1 MNIHLYQAALAACLF
16 LSACQGAK
24 TTHKDL
30 AVIPLGQ
37 AFETPTKLKASDCF
51 KQIRYIPLETND
63 SCLIGKSPSIKILH
77 DKLLVTTGQDQCFL
91 FDKATGRF
99 LTSVGHVGNDP
110 EGYSDS
116 KDCWLNHPLNQ
127 IYFAGWNDKQ
137 KIYDANGTYVGELS
151 NPIKNTTF
159 PANTVINYLDE
170 RTMVAHTTAGGGK
183 PDRVTVFR
191 DSTIINEFMPSGQDT
206 SVIGL
211 DPENIESLSVISNH
225 GLGSKMLLFTYK
237 DSKAGA
243 YLMGDYFFWHQ
254 GKDLFFKE
262 QFNDTIYQVTADALL
277 PVRRFDFGK
286 YRWES
291 ADRFDPEKDHAI
303 YPTEIME
310 GNDMYIIRFA
320 TDIHTERMVYN
331 AICSKKTG
339 IAKVSDYRSAIDDDL
354 NGFLPLQPESV
365 SPDGQFAQ
373 IITADQIITWFEEN
387 ADKTDIPTD
396 IAALKQVREEDNP
409 VVVIM
414 E

>member
-1 MNIHLYQAALAACLF
+1 MNIHFYQAALAACLF
-16 LSACQGAK
+16 LSACQGGK
-24 TTHKDL
+24 TTDESI

-37 AFETPTKLKASDCF
+37 AFETPAKLKASDCF
-51 KQIRYIPLETND
+51 KQIKYIPLETND
-63 SCLIGKSPSIKILH
+63 SCLIGASPSIKILH

-116 KDCWLNHPLNQ
+116 KGCWLVHPLNQ
-127 IYFAGWNDKQ
+127 ICFAGWNGNQ
-137 KIYDANGTYVGELS
+137 VIYDANGSYIGELN

-191 DSTIINEFMPSGQDT
+191 DSTIINQFMSSGQDT
-206 SVIGL
+206 SVIGMI
-211 DPENIESLSVISNH
+211 PENIESLSVVSNH
-225 GLGSKMLLFTYK
+225 GFGSKMLLFTYK
-237 DSKAGA
+237 DRKAGA
-243 YLMGDYFFWHQ
+243 YPMGDYFFWHQ

-277 PVRRFDFGK
+277 PVCRFDFGK
-286 YRWES
+286 YRWEP
-291 ADRFDPEKDHAI
+291 ADRYDPEKDHAI

-310 GNDMYIIRFA
+310 GYDMYFIRFV
-320 TDIHTERMVYN
+320 TDIHTERMSYN
-331 AICSKKTG
+331 AICCKKSG
-339 IAKVSDYRSAIDDDL
+339 LVKVSDYPSAIYDDL

-373 IITADQIITWFEEN
+373 MVTADQIVAWFEEN
-387 ADKTDIPTD
+387 ADKTDIPTEV
-396 IAALKQVREEDNP
+396 AALKQVGEEDNP